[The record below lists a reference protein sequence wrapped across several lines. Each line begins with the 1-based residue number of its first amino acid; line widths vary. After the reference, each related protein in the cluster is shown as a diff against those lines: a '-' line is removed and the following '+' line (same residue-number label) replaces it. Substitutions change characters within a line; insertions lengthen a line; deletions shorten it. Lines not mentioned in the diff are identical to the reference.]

1 MIDLQRL
8 LKEEEGRKI
17 GEGRRKGKKEK
28 EKEKGGEKAG
38 ERGGTAR
45 GQSNLPTV
53 HCF

>member
-17 GEGRRKGKKEK
+17 EGRRKGKKEK